1 MRVTMRLIRKQFIQ
15 LLMMVFGV
23 FILVGL
29 SACGGGEGTGTADG
43 EPLSEGVNI
52 ISFAKTSDGT
62 ETRSVT
68 TDDSITVKIRLL
80 SASNQPIEN
89 ERVIVVA
96 SVGDVAESSLTV

>member
-1 MRVTMRLIRKQFIQ
+1 MVEVKAREQRMVNLFLRESISLV
-15 LLMMVFGV
+15 LL
-23 FILVGL
+23 
-29 SACGGGEGTGTADG
+29 
-43 EPLSEGVNI
+43 
-52 ISFAKTSDGT
+52 KTSDGT

>member
-1 MRVTMRLIRKQFIQ
+1 VVEVKAREQRMVNLFLRESISLV
-15 LLMMVFGV
+15 LL
-23 FILVGL
+23 
-29 SACGGGEGTGTADG
+29 
-43 EPLSEGVNI
+43 
-52 ISFAKTSDGT
+52 KTSDGT